1 MDVLDDFFGLLR
13 VEILPS
19 LEEVNES
26 VTLVEVPGEEGL
38 DVFVRAWLD
47 KLLIRFE
54 GADEVRNSSLGL
66 IKKLWQRYSCL
77 LTATTSPNFRNLS
90 VVYHVVVAHE
100 CLCLLSELVGLK
112 DSPFIVFFI
121 LQFED

>member
-1 MDVLDDFFGLLR
+1 MDILNDLLWLLR
-13 VEILPS
+13 IKILPS

-26 VTLVEVPGEEGL
+26 VTLVKVPRKEGL
-38 DVFVRAWLD
+38 NIFVRPWLN

-54 GADEVRNSSLGL
+54 GADEVGNPSFGL
-66 IKKLWQRYSCL
+66 IKKLWQCYSCL
-77 LTATTSPNFRNLS
+77 FTTTASSDFRNLS

-100 CLCLLSELVGLK
+100 CLCLLSELVGLE